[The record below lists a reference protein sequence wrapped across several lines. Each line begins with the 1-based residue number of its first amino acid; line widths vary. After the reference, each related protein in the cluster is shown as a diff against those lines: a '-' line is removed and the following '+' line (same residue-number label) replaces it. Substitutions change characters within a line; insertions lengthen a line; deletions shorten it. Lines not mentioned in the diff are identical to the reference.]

1 MDSELLRVGPGIV
14 SNAHFDCIIPTE
26 LYRCQKAIIGK
37 IYQDPR
43 DIEYFETGFKC
54 LFLEK

>member
-1 MDSELLRVGPGIV
+1 MGPGIV

-26 LYRCQKAIIGK
+26 LYRCQKVIIGK
-37 IYQDPR
+37 IYRDPR
-43 DIEYFETGFKC
+43 DTEYFETGFKC